1 MPYHF
6 RKDFRPSYGKLGI
19 LRSIFS
25 KVPLLGM
32 TATATQRPGR
42 DIIESLGMFNPA
54 EVIGNPDQPNIY
66 FRHQP
71 DQIEA
76 KISTEQSWN
85 LYVKA

>member
-1 MPYHF
+1 MLYHF
-6 RKDFRPSYGKLGI
+6 RKDFRPSYRKLGI
-19 LRSIFS
+19 LRSIFP

-32 TATATQRPGR
+32 TATATKRPGR
-42 DIIESLGMFNPA
+42 DIIESLGMQKLLETPTDEIFT
-54 EVIGNPDQPNIY
+54 